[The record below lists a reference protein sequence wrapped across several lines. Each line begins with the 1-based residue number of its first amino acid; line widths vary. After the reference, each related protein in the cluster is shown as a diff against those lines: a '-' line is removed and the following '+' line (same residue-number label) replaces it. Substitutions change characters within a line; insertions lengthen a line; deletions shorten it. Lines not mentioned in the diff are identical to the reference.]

1 MSLITKVQVSLM
13 AIALILSSYPPVA
26 VANGY
31 QPQKDDSTTHT
42 GKTGSSSR

>member
-1 MSLITKVQVSLM
+1 MSLITKVQISLM
-13 AIALILSSYPPVA
+13 AIALILSSYLPVA

-42 GKTGSSSR
+42 GQTESSSQ